1 MRRNL
6 ELAFILLVSA
16 VLAFC
21 SMGYELLIVRYLISL
36 SNNTVLAQSLTV
48 GLFLGALGLGAFAAS
63 KLKRRETWTLL
74 SDVETLLSVIAA
86 VALPTLALITIY
98 SSFGRMLHVAQIAT
112 ILIGFISG
120 LELPLLISL
129 ASRITNRGFGLVL
142 TANYLGALAASFSIP
157 KMLLP
162 GVGLYTTCWL
172 LALISAFAGAVA
184 LLRST
189 PRRASLRWLFVPLAI
204 ALPQVA
210 SVHRDDLEQFYL
222 KSYYYV
228 APTEFRLQAV
238 RETIELHRTYPRINR
253 ISSPYQEIDIVPV
266 DLRMIGLGE
275 TRDFNLF
282 LDQKN
287 QFGSAKAAIYH
298 DTVVH
303 GAINLAKHVPKNALV
318 IGGGDGL
325 IVRELVK
332 YPEVES
338 ITVVELDPQVIAL
351 AKTLPLLALNE
362 NAFANPRVHV
372 EVADGF
378 AWLQRS
384 DRKFDGIFID
394 LPHPSSLDVSR
405 LYTVEFYRFVH
416 RALRSDGFMVFDFP
430 FFQLLDTE
438 KGHAAVA
445 TIASTVQAA
454 GFQSKRAF
462 GHWESFMIAT
472 PLAAT
477 LEFDYS
483 ALDAHVADMSA
494 SNMALL
500 ELPDEVGT
508 PNTLFRPSLLGWKD

>member
-6 ELAFILLVSA
+6 ELSFILGLAA

-48 GLFLGALGLGAFAAS
+48 GCFLGALGLGAFAAS
-63 KLKRRETWTLL
+63 KFKRREAWGLL
-74 SDVETLLSVIAA
+74 SDVEAVISIIAA
-86 VALPTLALITIY
+86 IALPVLALVTIY
-98 SSFGRMLHVAQIAT
+98 SSSSRMLYLAQIAT
-112 ILIGFISG
+112 LLIGFLSG
-120 LELPLLISL
+120 LELPILISL
-129 ASRITNRGFGLVL
+129 ASRMSPRAFGFVL
-142 TANYLGALAASFSIP
+142 TANYLGALAASLSIP
-157 KMLLP
+157 KILLP
-162 GVGLYTTCWL
+162 AVGLYTTCWL
-172 LALISAFAGAVA
+172 LALFSAFAAALA
-184 LLRST
+184 LLRANPLRPSV
-189 PRRASLRWLFVPLAI
+189 RWLFVPLAI
-204 ALPQVA
+204 ALPQYA
-210 SVHRDDLEQFYL
+210 SIHRDELEQFYL
-222 KSYYYV
+222 KSYYYI
-228 APTEFRLQAV
+228 APADFRLGALS
-238 RETIELHRTYPRINR
+238 ETVELHKTYPRIKR
-253 ISSPYQEIDIVPV
+253 ISSPYQDIDIVPV
-266 DLRMIGLGE
+266 DLHMMGLGD
-275 TRDFNLF
+275 TADFNLF

-303 GAINLAKHVPKNALV
+303 GAINLAKHIPRTALV

-362 NAFANPRVHV
+362 NAFANPKVHV

-405 LYTVEFYRFVH
+405 LYTVEFYRFVR

-430 FFQLLDTE
+430 FYQLQDSE
-438 KGHAAVA
+438 KGHKAIA

-477 LEFDYS
+477 LEFDYP
-483 ALDAHVADMSA
+483 ALDTRVADMSA